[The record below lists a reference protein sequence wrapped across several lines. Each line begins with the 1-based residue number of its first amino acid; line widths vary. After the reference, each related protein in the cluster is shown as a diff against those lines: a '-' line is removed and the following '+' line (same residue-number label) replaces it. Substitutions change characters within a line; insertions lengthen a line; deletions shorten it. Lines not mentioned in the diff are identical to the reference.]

1 MKLSIKN
8 KLLLSFFLVSII
20 FGVSAFISYHS
31 MKDMNKKYDYIL
43 DNISEVQSIT
53 QSIQTDAAR
62 QVTYLRGYLLYETP
76 DMKEKM
82 YESNENINELI
93 KEARDLSHSDKMTK
107 ELDGIKASND
117 EWIEE
122 SRKSVEAVRA
132 NPEKAKALAR
142 DNVVPI
148 STKMV
153 EQTNSF
159 YTWIKDDIMVQKVK
173 EVQDKSKSATKKIII
188 LSLIAFVLAM
198 ADGLLISSVISK
210 PIEKLSK
217 MANRVA
223 EGDLNIE
230 KIEVRTRDEI
240 YVLNQSFEKMT
251 QNLHHTITAISSN
264 TNKVTSSAEQLSV
277 SSEQSKLAAE
287 TIALSIQEISGASES
302 STRQLEIS
310 LGSLNEV
317 SQGVERITESTA
329 SMSELSKETE
339 KQAEEGS
346 HYVEE
351 NLKQMRFI
359 HESVNQSN
367 QVIDSLSERS
377 NQIGNIIDVITGIA
391 GQTNLLALNAAI
403 EAARAG
409 EHGKGFAV
417 VADEVKKLAEQSQN
431 STKLITDL
439 IMGMQDDTR
448 NSVTIMK
455 DVMDNAE
462 QGVKV
467 SVETSNKF
475 AQILQSTRDITPK
488 IEEITASIQQI
499 SVSVDEVSE
508 TSNKLTAHAQENA
521 ANSEEVAASTEEQLA
536 SMEEINSSVHSLTSM
551 ADELKQVVRKF
562 QI

>member
-8 KLLLSFFLVSII
+8 KLLGSFLIISII

-31 MKDMNKKYDYIL
+31 MKDMNKSYDYIL
-43 DNISEVQSIT
+43 DHVTEIQSIT
-53 QSIQTDAAR
+53 QSIQTESAR

-82 YESNENINELI
+82 YDSNETINVLI
-93 KEARDLSHSDKMTK
+93 DEARKLATVDETNLR
-107 ELDGIKASND
+107 LDEIQASND
-117 EWIEE
+117 AWIEE
-122 SRKSVEAVRA
+122 SRKSVEAVA
-132 NPEKAKALAR
+132 KDHEKAKVLAR

-148 STKMV
+148 STEMV
-153 EQTNSF
+153 EQTNSLS
-159 YTWIKDDIMVQKVK
+159 TWIKDEIMVQKVT
-173 EVQDKSKSATKKIII
+173 EVQDASKSATKMSII
-188 LSLIAFVLAM
+188 LSLVAFLLAM
-198 ADGLLISSVISK
+198 IDGWLISTIISK
-210 PIEKLSK
+210 PIERLSK

-223 EGDLNIE
+223 EGDLNID
-230 KIEVRTRDEI
+230 KVEVKTRDEI

-251 QNLHHTITAISSN
+251 QNLHHAITAISSN

-277 SSEQSKLAAE
+277 SSEQSKNAAE
-287 TIALSIQEISGASES
+287 TIALSIQEISGASDS
-302 STRQLEIS
+302 STRQLESS
-310 LGSLNEV
+310 LGALHEV
-317 SQGVERITESTA
+317 SQGVERISDSTD
-329 SMSELSKETE
+329 SMSKLSKETE

-351 NLKQMRFI
+351 NLKQMKFI

-367 QVIDSLSERS
+367 QVIDSLAERS

-431 STKLITDL
+431 STKLITEL
-439 IMGMQDDTR
+439 IMGMQNDTR
-448 NSVTIMK
+448 SSVTIMK
-455 DVMDNAE
+455 EVMENAE

-467 SVETSNKF
+467 SEETSNKF

-488 IEEITASIQQI
+488 IEEITASIHQI

-508 TSNKLTAHAQENA
+508 SSNKITAHAQENA

-536 SMEEINSSVHSLTSM
+536 SMEEINSSVLALTSM
-551 ADELKQVVRKF
+551 AEELEQVVRRFKV
-562 QI
+562 

>member
-8 KLLLSFFLVSII
+8 KLLVSFLLVSII
-20 FGVSAFISYHS
+20 FGVSAFISYMS
-31 MKDMNKKYDYIL
+31 MKDMNKSYDYIL
-43 DNISEVQSIT
+43 SNASEVQSIT
-53 QSIQTDAAR
+53 QSIQTEAAR

-76 DMKEKM
+76 DMEEKM
-82 YESNENINELI
+82 YDSNEKINDLI
-93 KEARDLSHSDKMTK
+93 KEARKLAT
-107 ELDGIKASND
+107 LDETNQRFDEIQASND
-117 EWIEE
+117 AWIEE
-122 SRKSVEAVRA
+122 SRRSVEAVA
-132 NPEKAKALAR
+132 KDPGKAKDLAR
-142 DNVVPI
+142 DNIVPI

-153 EQTNSF
+153 EQTNAL
-159 YTWIKDDIMVQKVK
+159 YTWIKDEVMVQKVT
-173 EVQDKSKSATKKIII
+173 EVQENSKAATRKIFI
-188 LSLIAFVLAM
+188 LSLVAFLLAM
-198 ADGLLISSVISK
+198 ADGLLISNVISK

-230 KIEVRTRDEI
+230 KVDVKTRDEI

-251 QNLHHTITAISSN
+251 QNLHHTITVISTN
-264 TNKVTSSAEQLSV
+264 TNKVASSAEQLSV
-277 SSEQSKLAAE
+277 SSEQSKDAAE
-287 TIALSIQEISGASES
+287 TIALSIQEISGASDS
-302 STRQLEIS
+302 STRQLESS
-310 LGSLNEV
+310 LGSLYEV
-317 SQGVERITESTA
+317 SQGVERISESTA

-346 HYVEE
+346 HFVQE
-351 NLKQMRFI
+351 NLKQMQFI
-359 HESVNQSN
+359 HDSVNQSN
-367 QVIDSLSERS
+367 QVIDSLAERS
-377 NQIGNIIDVITGIA
+377 NKIGNIIDVITGIA

-448 NSVTIMK
+448 SSVAIMK
-455 DVMDNAE
+455 QVMENAE

-508 TSNKLTAHAQENA
+508 SSNKITAHAQENA

-536 SMEEINSSVHSLTSM
+536 SMEEINSSVRSLTSM
-551 ADELKQVVRKF
+551 AEELEQVVRRFKV
-562 QI
+562 